1 MSPQMNICAIS
12 YEIFV
17 VNLLSFF
24 LQEPRVHLKR
34 QMASASKDVCRVK
47 KSKNEQNTLAVVVY
61 KKGLATLIRLSKER
75 GMDTLRVYA
84 RNA

>member
-1 MSPQMNICAIS
+1 MSPQMNDCAIS
-12 YEIFV
+12 YEVFV
-17 VNLLSFF
+17 VSLLYFF

-34 QMASASKDVCRVK
+34 QMASALKDVCRAK

-75 GMDTLRVYA
+75 GMDTLSVYA